1 MLSAVNIT
9 VEQEVIVAGIKIA
22 LFRFTRF
29 WCTQTH
35 VQSKPSREFAL
46 TFWPPKYCR
55 SAKRLCVY

>member
-29 WCTQTH
+29 
-35 VQSKPSREFAL
+35 
-46 TFWPPKYCR
+46 
-55 SAKRLCVY
+55 